1 MDWFHTLPI
10 RRKLTWIVM
19 VISGVVLLLAG
30 SAIALYEVFAFRRA
44 LVRDTAV
51 LADVVGTNVSGT
63 LAFDDDAA
71 ARSAL
76 AALGSEEHVV
86 AAALYDENGALFADY
101 VRPGARHTFPDR
113 AETIGARYEGGELT
127 VVRPVRHQ
135 ERRLGTIYVR
145 VDLGG
150 LNERLMFFGIV
161 ILIIL
166 LISVIVAAALAT
178 WLQRPITGPILA
190 LAEAAKRVS
199 ERRDFSVRAAQT
211 VGGEIGTL
219 TSAFNEMLGGI
230 EERRAA
236 LVAANE
242 KLRAEVAERQQ
253 AEARAAA
260 QVARL
265 AQLNLITRA
274 IAERQD
280 VESVFQTTV
289 GNLEEQLPVDF
300 SCICLY
306 DAERGTLSVAS
317 LGPRSADL
325 ADELSMREHAP
336 IAIDQNGLSRCVR
349 GELVY
354 EPDVAAVPMPFP
366 RRLNAAGLGALVIA
380 PLVVESRVFGVLV
393 AARRAKQSF
402 SSGECEFLKQLSEH
416 VALAAHQGQL
426 YTALQRAYDDL
437 QRTQQAIMQQERL
450 RALGQ
455 MASGI
460 AHDINNAI
468 SPVSLYIESMLE
480 RELHLSQQA
489 RERLTIV
496 QRAVDDVAQ
505 TVSRMR
511 EFYRQRA
518 PAQMLVRI
526 DLNRIVEQVVDLTRA
541 RWFDMPQQRGVVIT
555 LERDLAPELPAI
567 KGVESEIREALT
579 NLIFNAVDAMPRG
592 GVLTLR
598 TRTLERQGKGRSRP
612 ATPHVVLE
620 VVDNGTG
627 MDEEALRRCFEPFF
641 TTKGERGTGLG
652 LAMVYGIVQR
662 HGAEIEI
669 DSVPDRGTTVRLVFT
684 VAPGRE
690 ELVDLPPQA
699 PPPRLRLLV
708 IDDDPL
714 LLKSIRDILES
725 DGHVVATSAG
735 GQHGINQFVDAQAA
749 GEAFDAVITDLGMP
763 YVDGR
768 KVAAAVKGAAPDT
781 PVFLLTGWGN
791 RLVAD
796 GDVPTEV
803 DRVLSKPPK
812 LRELREA
819 LALVRVPSPR

>member
-1 MDWFHTLPI
+1 MNWFHAFPI
-10 RRKLTWIVM
+10 RRKLTWI
-19 VISGVVLLLAG
+19 ILLICGLVLLLAASG
-30 SAIALYEVFAFRRA
+30 IAIYEVFAFRRA

-51 LADVVGTNVSGT
+51 LADVVGTNVSGA
-63 LAFDDDAA
+63 LAFADDDAA
-71 ARSAL
+71 RTAL
-76 AALGSEEHVV
+76 AALRSEEHVV
-86 AAALYDENGALFADY
+86 VAALYDDKGALFAQY
-101 VRPGARHTFPDR
+101 VREPGRAVPPQAGMPGAKYANGRL
-113 AETIGARYEGGELT
+113 AII
-127 VVRPVRHQ
+127 RPIRHQ
-135 ERRLGTIYVR
+135 DRQLGTIYVR

-150 LNERLMFFGIV
+150 INERLMVFGGIV
-161 ILIIL
+161 L
-166 LISVIVAAALAT
+166 LILVLAGLVAVALAS
-178 WLQRPITGPILA
+178 WLQRPITGPILE
-190 LAEAAKRVS
+190 LAETAKRVS
-199 ERRDFSVRAAQT
+199 ERKDFSVRAPQG

-219 TSAFNEMLGGI
+219 TSAFNEMLRGI

-242 KLRAEVAERQQ
+242 QLRTEIAERQQ
-253 AEARAAA
+253 AEARVMA

-289 GNLEEQLPVDF
+289 GNLEDQLPVDF
-300 SCICLY
+300 SCVCLY
-306 DAERGTLSVAS
+306 DVERAVLSVAS
-317 LGPRSADL
+317 VGTRSAAL
-325 ADELSMREHAP
+325 AGELGMTASAP

-354 EPDVAAVPMPFP
+354 EPDIATVPMPFP
-366 RRLNAAGLGALVIA
+366 RRLHAAGLRALVMA
-380 PLVVESRVFGVLV
+380 PLLVESRVFGVLV
-393 AARRAKQSF
+393 AARREPFSF
-402 SSGECEFLKQLSEH
+402 SSGDCEFLQQLSEH
-416 VALAAHQGQL
+416 VALSAHQGQL

-468 SPVSLYIESMLE
+468 SPVSLYIEAMLE
-480 RELHLSQQA
+480 KETHLSEQA

-526 DLNRIVEQVVDLTRA
+526 SLNRIAEQVVDLTKA
-541 RWFDMPQQRGVVIT
+541 RWLDMPQQRGVVIK
-555 LERDLAPELPAI
+555 LERELAPELPAI

-592 GVLTLR
+592 GVLTVR
-598 TRTLERQGKGRSRP
+598 TRTLERTAKGARKPS
-612 ATPHVVLE
+612 PHVAIE
-620 VVDNGTG
+620 IADTGTG
-627 MDEEALRRCFEPFF
+627 MDAETLRRCFEPFF

-662 HGAEIEI
+662 HAADIEI
-669 DSVPDRGTTVRLVFT
+669 DSAPERGTTVRLIF
-684 VAPGRE
+684 AAALARE
-690 ELVDLPPQA
+690 ELFDPRPQTPPA
-699 PPPRLRLLV
+699 RLRVLV
-708 IDDDPL
+708 IDDDPM
-714 LLKSIRDILES
+714 LLKSLRDILES
-725 DGHVVATSAG
+725 DGHVVATSTG
-735 GQHGINQFVDAQAA
+735 GQDGINQFVDARAA
-749 GEAFDAVITDLGMP
+749 EEPFDVVITDLGMP

-768 KVAAAVKGAAPDT
+768 KVATAVKAAAPET
-781 PVFLLTGWGN
+781 PVLLLTGWGH
-791 RLVAD
+791 RLLAD
-796 GDVPTEV
+796 GDLPAEV

-819 LALVRVPSPR
+819 LAAVRTAPAA